1 MGTGADQPAE
11 PANRESYVKDV
22 VLHEILEKSDRRY
35 VMVITPIHTVT
46 DIVGTYQIELTLER
60 VDSHIAAAVRE
71 LVIGYFVMAILFASI
86 LYWTMRVLVIQPI
99 ENVNRGVDRISG
111 GNFDFRIA
119 LNSKDELG
127 SLASAFNQMA
137 RDLEDSRSDLTKL
150 NEELERRVDLRSKQ
164 LSAEIAVREIAEA
177 ELAHHQ
183 KLESLGNLSGGIA
196 HNLNNLLQPM
206 FALSRMLMK
215 KLPDESKELEYAEK
229 IAQASKRAKDL
240 VTRIVLFSRRE
251 LPGRELVDI
260 CKLIDEALALTKDTL
275 PTTAK
280 LTVTLSED
288 TGLILADASQ
298 IETAFINLLSNA
310 ADSLNG
316 RSGQIF
322 ISPSECDLDGDFSEK
337 GSEHS
342 PGPYAK
348 LVVQDNGVGMG
359 AETLEKA
366 FEPFFTTKDIGKGT
380 GLGLSSTYG
389 IVQNHHGLI
398 TCDSQLG
405 VGSTFEMYLP
415 ISQDRSTP

>member
-164 LSAEIAVREIAEA
+164 LSAEIAVR
-177 ELAHHQ
+177 
-183 KLESLGNLSGGIA
+183 GNCGSRAGTSSKIGIA
-196 HNLNNLLQPM
+196 GKSVRRH
-206 FALSRMLMK
+206 
-215 KLPDESKELEYAEK
+215 
-229 IAQASKRAKDL
+229 RA
-240 VTRIVLFSRRE
+240 
-251 LPGRELVDI
+251 
-260 CKLIDEALALTKDTL
+260 
-275 PTTAK
+275 
-280 LTVTLSED
+280 
-288 TGLILADASQ
+288 
-298 IETAFINLLSNA
+298 
-310 ADSLNG
+310 
-316 RSGQIF
+316 
-322 ISPSECDLDGDFSEK
+322 
-337 GSEHS
+337 
-342 PGPYAK
+342 
-348 LVVQDNGVGMG
+348 
-359 AETLEKA
+359 
-366 FEPFFTTKDIGKGT
+366 
-380 GLGLSSTYG
+380 
-389 IVQNHHGLI
+389 
-398 TCDSQLG
+398 
-405 VGSTFEMYLP
+405 
-415 ISQDRSTP
+415 